1 MRLHLIPRALILLVL
16 LALAGCQ
23 ALPGVKR
30 GGDAAVAQ
38 SPVTGGEIVVTSLD
52 SAPLPA
58 AAEAEAVPLS
68 PVPDSMPD
76 APVAT
81 ADAANAPIA
90 EPVGPVAVK
99 SAAHLA
105 CEKRGGIWS
114 AAGGGTAA
122 FCQTPTRDAGKS
134 CKAAT
139 DCTGY
144 CLSQSGTCAPV
155 TPMLGCHAILD
166 EQGRMLTQC
175 IN

>member
-1 MRLHLIPRALILLVL
+1 MRLHLILPVVILPAL

-23 ALPGVKR
+23 SLPGLKR
-30 GGDAAVAQ
+30 GGEPAAQQ
-38 SPVTGGEIVVTSLD
+38 SPVTGGEITVTSLD
-52 SAPLPA
+52 DTPLPE
-58 AAEAEAVPLS
+58 AAETEAARLS
-68 PVPDSMPD
+68 PVPETMPD
-76 APVAT
+76 AVPSGT
-81 ADAANAPIA
+81 ENAGVA
-90 EPVGPVAVK
+90 EPVAPVTIK
-99 SAAHLA
+99 SASHLA
-105 CEKRGGIWS
+105 CEKRGGMWS
-114 AAGGGTAA
+114 VASGGTAA

-155 TPMLGCHAILD
+155 TPILGCQGILD